1 MFDDYQVDNGSSWN
15 TEYWGHRDFWRLF
28 FSDFCCVYQLKK
40 IGLDFQPQ
48 LMICVYAM
56 FKVLSVTQW
65 QIPLTVILSEVSLCS
80 VTLGGVDRGRHCS
93 CCFPQWGFSFPSSQ
107 YYYCYTSH
115 YLLRRGQKINSNIVF
130 GNFNQ
135 QCCKSEL
142 VLSFSLLGE

>member
-1 MFDDYQVDNGSSWN
+1 MMIKLVMDHPETQSIEVLKIFGDY
-15 TEYWGHRDFWRLF
+15 F
-28 FSDFCCVYQLKK
+28 FRFLLCVSTYKIK

-93 CCFPQWGFSFPSSQ
+93 CCPQSEVSPFPP
-107 YYYCYTSH
+107 YNTTTAI
-115 YLLRRGQKINSNIVF
+115 LPT
-130 GNFNQ
+130 
-135 QCCKSEL
+135 
-142 VLSFSLLGE
+142 